1 LSPCAC
7 HKNSVKGLVLVRF
20 SQAFFFFYR
29 ENAKWMWSGFPLRLF
44 DDSHARSLDRVG
56 SARRGTAPSRR
67 PTRGGVDAAG
77 GMAGARQD
85 PPPRNRGVDDAPRLF
100 AAGAP
105 AAHAAPMSGSDAAGA
120 PAPPAAAGERTPSA
134 LVSAACIGVLLA
146 ALGTAALGNG
156 AALQTP
162 WRDASPAVGAA
173 VMQLVALVVCICGHL
188 SPSSKGATRRKYGG
202 LLLLAIVAGS
212 ELPAAG
218 AVSPQPVSPADDML
232 GDITTW
238 ARQSLQEP
246 APPSSRPALDNQTNR
261 PSGASAAGLLPKGN
275 APDDAAVLRERA
287 AARRL
292 LQWPSGVSDADRSPT
307 PDPQFLKEEKGL
319 KDMSKRMEAGL
330 ERCALSLG
338 R

>member
-1 LSPCAC
+1 
-7 HKNSVKGLVLVRF
+7 
-20 SQAFFFFYR
+20 
-29 ENAKWMWSGFPLRLF
+29 M
-44 DDSHARSLDRVG
+44 G

-134 LVSAACIGVLLA
+134 LLVSAACIGVLLA

-338 R
+338 RGARLALCVCMCPRSTAVRRPSDWGLLNTTVQ